1 MKIIPPNILFKKFSS
16 GKDTYFMLYRL
27 DLNTV
32 RSFNCF
38 QLTPGY
44 EKQFLTLYQLLT
56 IGTTG
61 LNDLKQI
68 NEALKYFNK

>member
-16 GKDTYFMLYRL
+16 GKDTYFMLSRL
-27 DLNTV
+27 DLNTII
-32 RSFNCF
+32 SFNCF
-38 QLTPGY
+38 QLTLGY
-44 EKQFLTLYQLLT
+44 EKQFLTLYKLLT

-61 LNDLKQI
+61 LNDPKQL